1 MKVKFIIDLDKL
13 EPVSANA
20 EQKLVGGFSS
30 SLAANFAED
39 SGGAANN
46 CLGGNCTPGCGIIVG
61 PAPNYGCNRSCA

>member
-1 MKVKFIIDLDKL
+1 MKLKFIINLDNL
-13 EPVSANA
+13 EPVSTNA

-30 SLAANFAED
+30 SFDADFTID
-39 SGGAANN
+39 SGGEANN